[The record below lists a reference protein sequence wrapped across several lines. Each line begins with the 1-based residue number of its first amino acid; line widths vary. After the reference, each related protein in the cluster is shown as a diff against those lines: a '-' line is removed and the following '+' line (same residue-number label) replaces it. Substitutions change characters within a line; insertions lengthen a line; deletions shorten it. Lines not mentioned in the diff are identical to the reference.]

1 MRSTNSIQAVH
12 GAFVRIKSGP
22 HRSGDIGKLV
32 SHHGKEAVVRFFDVP
47 DDTRALEC
55 RVPITD
61 LKLISLAPQTRVF
74 HALPDGRWRVG
85 RVLDGEGE
93 TLYVRFPNGEDVAL
107 PRDEIEVRWQR
118 PIRDPLMFLTR
129 EITESPYFAT
139 ARSAFLTIATA
150 QRAACLGMSAVLSAQ
165 IELQD
170 YQFEVVR
177 RVLQDPVQR
186 YLLADEVG
194 LGKTIEAGILLRQF
208 FLDHPRGTRAVV
220 VGPPSLIDQW
230 REELESRFGL
240 TPWLGNG
247 ALQVLASNDPSAIA
261 DALPGTGMLIVDEA
275 HHLARGDDE
284 QSRALYEH
292 LCRHALTIPRLL
304 LLSATPVLAD
314 ADGFLRVLHLLDPV
328 VFSLDDPAA
337 FARRIEARQL
347 IAEVAAGL
355 VPENMLVLEDD
366 LDRLIDAFGDDPTL
380 MQLVEA
386 LRPILATLPEEDDE
400 DFLAALGALR
410 AYLGETCRLHRRILR
425 NRRRTRPWVTPNRA
439 GVQHYV
445 YDCRLDAERA
455 SALERLR
462 GLIALADAAPS
473 LAVRT
478 ALLHAALHPQG
489 TPVLRTRL
497 VAAGLHDEAALDAAD
512 SVDRLAQECR
522 CDDARIEALLRAIDD
537 VLAAPGN
544 VQIVVFCDLD
554 ATADTVYT
562 ALVQPLPGAVLRH
575 GASADWQRF
584 LHEPQTV
591 RVLVCDARAE
601 EGLNL
606 HGGNKLVLH
615 YDLPAAPN
623 RIEQRLG
630 RLDRFGTGTKIRSV
644 ALVNAADPA
653 ASAWLDLLDRG
664 LGVFDRSVA
673 SLQYLI
679 EDFMRTLVPAWL
691 DIGPEAITTLTEQ
704 LAGAQGRVARELRR
718 IDQQDALDALGA
730 PPGEY
735 FDVLEAQ
742 DDAWRELGRAV
753 NAFAQGTLH
762 LGKYPQPW
770 TGPLPP
776 TDSAFRWAYAKGCKQ
791 PPLIALDTFMQRFL
805 GCLDL
810 EAPGASSKN
819 LLSHPYCYDRRAALS
834 RAGRRLGVQL
844 FRHGDPL
851 FEALRR
857 FCEDDDRGRAYAFW
871 RHDPSYGANAAGEVD
886 LCLRFDF
893 FVEAAP
899 PGLDAQLQALDS
911 TSSVRETA
919 AALVRRSEG
928 LLPPQF
934 VTVWVTGDG
943 TASPEIPA
951 AASRPYGKE
960 PDEAGVHD
968 HNLNAGRWRALHVSD
983 RVPWLDDWAAICER
997 ARTSAEACVRT
1008 LPACTSAVAAALAR
1022 THEQHQLRAAQAA
1035 ARLRRLTGIAH
1046 TTEQAEHAREAV
1058 LHQVLIDMIA
1068 KPALRLDAVG
1078 AMFVAAFDPFAA

>member
-1 MRSTNSIQAVH
+1 MKSANRIELIS

-22 HRSGDIGKLV
+22 HRGVGIGKLIADYG
-32 SHHGKEAVVRFFDVP
+32 SEALVRFFDVP
-47 DDTRALEC
+47 GDTRAPEC
-55 RVPITD
+55 RVPIAD
-61 LKLISLAPQTRVF
+61 IKLIALAPQTRVF

-93 TLYVRFPNGEDVAL
+93 KVYVRFPNGEDVGL
-107 PRDEIEVRWQR
+107 PRDEVEVRWQH
-118 PIRDPLMFLTR
+118 PIRDPLVFLAR
-129 EITESPYFAT
+129 EITETPHFAA
-139 ARSAFLTIATA
+139 ARSAFLNIATA

-177 RVLQDPVQR
+177 CVLQDPVQR

-208 FLDHPRGTRAVV
+208 CLDHPTGSRAVV
-220 VGPPSLIDQW
+220 VVPPSLVDQW
-230 REELESRFGL
+230 HEELESRFGL
-240 TPWLGNG
+240 APWLDC
-247 ALQVLASNDPSAIA
+247 ALRVLPTDDPATIA
-261 DALPGTGMLIVDEA
+261 AHLPGAGLLVVDEA

-284 QSRALYEH
+284 QSRVLYEH
-292 LCRHALTIPRLL
+292 LRRHAPAIPRLL

-314 ADGFLRVLHLLDPV
+314 TGGFLRVLHLLDPV
-328 VFSLDDPAA
+328 VFPLDEPEA
-337 FARRIEARQL
+337 FARRIESRQL
-347 IAEVAAGL
+347 VAEIVAGL
-355 VPENMLVLEDD
+355 VPENMLVLDDD
-366 LDRLIDAFGDDPTL
+366 LDRLVDVFGDDSTL

-386 LRPILATLPEEDDE
+386 LRPILATLPDEDDE
-400 DFLAALGALR
+400 DFLTALGALR

-439 GVQHYV
+439 GLQRHA

-455 SALERLR
+455 YALERLR
-462 GLIALADAAPS
+462 GLITLADAAPS
-473 LAVRT
+473 PAVST

-489 TPVLRTRL
+489 APVLRARL
-497 VAAGLHDEAALDAAD
+497 VAAGLRDEAALDAAD
-512 SVDRLAQECR
+512 SVDRLTLECR
-522 CDDARIEALLRAIDD
+522 RDGARIDALLRVVGD
-537 VLAAPGN
+537 VLPAPGR
-544 VQIVVFCDLD
+544 QIVVFCDLD
-554 ATADTVYT
+554 ATADTVYA
-562 ALVQPLPGAVLRH
+562 ALVQRLSGVVLRH
-575 GASADWQRF
+575 GTSADWLRF
-584 LHEPQTV
+584 LHEPQAV

-606 HGGNKLVLH
+606 HGGNKLALH

-630 RLDRFGTGTKIRSV
+630 RLDRFGTGTKVRSI
-644 ALVNAADPA
+644 ALVNTADPA

-691 DIGPEAITTLTEQ
+691 DTGPEAIAALTER
-704 LAGAQGRVARELRR
+704 LADDVQGVASELRR

-735 FDVLEAQ
+735 FEALEAQ
-742 DDAWRELGRAV
+742 DDAWCELGQAV
-753 NAFAQGTLH
+753 DAFAQHTLQ
-762 LGKYPQPW
+762 LGKYLQSW

-776 TDSAFRWAYAKGCKQ
+776 KDSAFRWAYAKDGKN

-805 GCLDL
+805 GCFDL
-810 EAPGASSKN
+810 EAPEASSKN
-819 LLSHPYCYDRRAALS
+819 VLSHPYCYDRRAALS
-834 RAGRRLGVQL
+834 REGRRLGMRP

-851 FEALRR
+851 FEALGN
-857 FCEDDDRGRAYAFW
+857 FCEDDDRGRTYAFW
-871 RHDPSYGANAAGEVD
+871 RHDPSYEASSAGDVD

-893 FVEAAP
+893 FVEAATT
-899 PGLDAQLQALDS
+899 GLDAHLQMLDA
-911 TSSVRETA
+911 TSANEAA

-943 TASPEIPA
+943 TASPEAPA
-951 AASRPYGKE
+951 AAIRPYRKE
-960 PDEAGVHD
+960 ADEAGVHD
-968 HNLNAGRWRALHVSD
+968 YNLNARRWQALHVSD
-983 RVPWLDDWAAICER
+983 CVPWLGDWPAICER
-997 ARTSAEACVRT
+997 ARTSAEACART
-1008 LPACTSAVAAALAR
+1008 LPACTSTVATALAR
-1022 THEQHQLRAAQAA
+1022 IREQHQLREAQTA
-1035 ARLRRLTGIAH
+1035 ARLRRLTGTAH
-1046 TTEQAEHAREAV
+1046 AAEQAEHAREAV
-1058 LHQVLIDMIA
+1058 LQQVLTDMIA

-1078 AMFVAAFDPFAA
+1078 AVFVAAFDPFAA